1 MTNHFLYYFR
11 NYFDV
16 LAGFGT
22 QPAPG
27 PKSTS
32 ELTQDVLESLFKTRK
47 SKKHEPGNMNWR
59 NVVKKMESF
68 GEALNDPSEDTVKDQ
83 PIPGNRTAYFSDS

>member
-1 MTNHFLYYFR
+1 MNGTHYSLYPFR

-22 QPAPG
+22 CPPPG

-32 ELTQDVLESLFKTRK
+32 ELTQDVLESLFHTKK
-47 SKKHEPGNMNWR
+47 SSKHQPGNMNWR
-59 NVVKKMESF
+59 TVVKKMESLGQMF
-68 GEALNDPSEDTVKDQ
+68 DYPSEDTGKSQHVF
-83 PIPGNRTAYFSDS
+83 GN